1 MNERAYEAPSI
12 VEIGTLQELTLQN
25 KRTGSADGI
34 FLITDNGIVPI
45 GNNISP

>member
-25 KRTGSADGI
+25 KDTTGLDGI
-34 FLITDNGIVPI
+34 SLIIPGNPPVPL
-45 GNNISP
+45 GPVS